1 MLVFCAC
8 THQASQSSVVY
19 AKVGNNSANPVLYLS
34 GAKHSRINIIAQICV
49 NTTVSFPN
57 YIQLT

>member
-8 THQASQSSVVY
+8 SHQASQGSVVY

-34 GAKHSRINIIAQICV
+34 GAKHC
-49 NTTVSFPN
+49 
-57 YIQLT
+57 